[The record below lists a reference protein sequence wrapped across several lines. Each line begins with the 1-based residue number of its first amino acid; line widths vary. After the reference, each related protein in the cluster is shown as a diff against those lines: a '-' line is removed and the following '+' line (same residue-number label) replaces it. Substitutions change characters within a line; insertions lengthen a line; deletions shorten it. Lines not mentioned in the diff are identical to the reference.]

1 MAVRTWVGQFGI
13 VRGQAQQAG
22 PWQGKFSLQPSG
34 EEPIDLYVLAQP
46 ALPGSEEFCGQLV
59 AVVGHLFER
68 QNLSITG
75 ALTKAISAAHENL
88 RDWNR
93 RSLREHQVGAG
104 LSCLVVRGTVAY
116 LAQAGPSLAY
126 FRHEDSVT
134 RLVAEDPAASVTLGL
149 GDELRPQLR
158 RYELSPGDLL
168 LVASPALT
176 EVVDEDHIRTLLA
189 LDAEEALSELY
200 LLTRDQPDF
209 SVFLLA
215 CFEAEETA
223 LERETTPSGLPAEA
237 APPVAVSPTPA
248 AAPPSS
254 LRREPA
260 PYEEDSQTDFH
271 LLSPLELAPVAV
283 SAPAPGRQTVRLRAS
298 QPGLRHNGPAPVS
311 RLTKRLPVWLL
322 PGVLLLVVIG
332 LLAWWVMPS
341 SIQGTRDQKFDSLMT
356 TARND
361 YNASVST
368 SDPSEQRRLLNEA
381 SSSLAQ
387 AEGIR
392 AADVGLLSLKS
403 EVAGAVAT
411 MNGVQELADL
421 RLVADLKTQLTGD
434 LALQQLVIG
443 DGQAYLLD
451 GKKNRIVSVKLT
463 DPEGE
468 TKEVLNEGDLVGM
481 IKAAKPVQI
490 TWLPDPNGGSLLV
503 LDSDNHLF
511 SLSPS
516 AEPRP
521 LSLGGDGEW
530 RSLDSL
536 YAGDDG
542 LYALDKQ
549 SGQVWHYPA
558 GEDGTAREPTASIE
572 GSDFSSAIGLAV
584 NGDIYVLDEDGKIRR
599 FSAGQE
605 VAFDMAGLDRPL
617 TSAASLL
624 PLSDG
629 SLMVVDRGNK
639 RIVLF
644 SGDGRFERQFVSSQ
658 LTDPQA
664 VAVDEVTARIYVL
677 NGDSLFVAGLPSAP
691 GPQDANP

>member
-22 PWQGKFSLQPSG
+22 PWQGKFSLNPSG

-104 LSCLVVRGTVAY
+104 LSCLVLRGTVAY

-134 RLVAEDPAASVTLGL
+134 RLIAEDPQAAVTLGL

-168 LVASPALT
+168 LVSSPALA
-176 EVVDEDHIRTLLA
+176 EVVDDEHVRSLLA
-189 LDAEEALSELY
+189 LDAEETLSELY

-209 SVFLLA
+209 SVFLLS
-215 CFEAEETA
+215 CFEAEEEA
-223 LERETTPSGLPAEA
+223 GVRETAPACLPAEA
-237 APPVAVSPTPA
+237 APIAVSPA
-248 AAPPSS
+248 ADPSPPSS
-254 LRREPA
+254 LRREPE
-260 PYEEDSQTDFH
+260 PYEEDNETDFH

-283 SAPAPGRQTVRLRAS
+283 GAPEPGRQTVRLRAS

-311 RLTKRLPVWLL
+311 RLTKRFPVWLL
-322 PGVLLLVVIG
+322 PAALLVFVIG

-341 SIQGTRDQKFDSLMT
+341 SIQGTRDQKFDSLLT

-361 YNASVST
+361 YNSSVSA

-381 SSSLAQ
+381 SSSVAE

-392 AADVGLLSLKS
+392 AGDVGLLSLKS
-403 EVAGAVAT
+403 EVAAAVAT
-411 MNGVQELADL
+411 MNGVQELTDL
-421 RLVADLKTQLTGD
+421 RLLADLKTQLTGD
-434 LALQQLVIG
+434 LALQQLVVG
-443 DGQAYLLD
+443 GGQAYLLD
-451 GKKNRIVSVKLT
+451 AKKNRVVSVKLSA
-463 DPEGE
+463 PEGE
-468 TKEVLNEGDLVGM
+468 TKEVLHEGDLVGM
-481 IKAAKPVQI
+481 VKAATPAQI
-490 TWLPDPNGGSLLV
+490 AWLPDVDGGSLLV
-503 LDSDNHLF
+503 LDSEHQLF
-511 SLSPS
+511 SLRPD

-521 LSLGGDGEW
+521 LTLGGDGEW

-536 YAGDDG
+536 SAGDDG
-542 LYALDKQ
+542 LYVLDKQ

-558 GEDGTAREPTASIE
+558 AEDGTAREPKASLE
-572 GSDFSSAIGLAV
+572 GSDLSGATGLAV
-584 NGDIYVLDEDGKIRR
+584 NGDIYVLGEDGRIRR

-629 SLMVVDRGNK
+629 GLLVVDRGNK

-644 SGDGRFERQFVSSQ
+644 SGDGRFQRQFVSSQ

-664 VAVDEVTARIYVL
+664 VAVDEVTARLYVL
-677 NGDSLFVAGLPSAP
+677 NGDSLFVAGLPSTT

>member
-1 MAVRTWVGQFGI
+1 MAVRTWVGQFGV

-22 PWQGKFSLQPSG
+22 PWQGKFSLQPSN
-34 EEPIDLYVLAQP
+34 EEPVDLYVLAQP

-68 QNLSITG
+68 ENLSITG
-75 ALTKAISAAHENL
+75 ALTKAIAAAHENL

-126 FRHEDSVT
+126 FRRGDSVR
-134 RLVAEDPAASVTLGL
+134 RLVAEDPPAAVALGL
-149 GDELRPQLR
+149 ADDLRPQLR
-158 RYELSPGDLL
+158 RYDLAPGDLL
-168 LVASPALT
+168 IVASPALT
-176 EVVDEDHIRTLLA
+176 DVVDEDHIRSLLA

-209 SVFLLA
+209 SVFLLS
-215 CFEAEETA
+215 CFEGEDAEAAGEGPA
-223 LERETTPSGLPAEA
+223 GLPAEA
-237 APPVAVSPTPA
+237 APPVAVPPA
-248 AAPPSS
+248 PHAAPSY
-254 LRREPA
+254 LRREPE
-260 PYEEDSQTDFH
+260 PYEEDNNFR

-283 SAPAPGRQTVRLRAS
+283 TAPLPGRQTVRLRGS
-298 QPGLRHNGPAPVS
+298 QPGMRHNGPAPVS
-311 RLTKRLPVWLL
+311 RLTKRFPVWLL
-322 PGVLLLVVIG
+322 PAALLVFIIG

-341 SIQGTRDQKFDSLMT
+341 SIQGTRDQKFDTLVS

-361 YNASVST
+361 YNASVSA
-368 SDPSEQRRLLNEA
+368 SDPTEKRRLLNEA
-381 SSSLAQ
+381 SSSLAG
-387 AEGIR
+387 AASIR
-392 AADVGLLSLKS
+392 ADDVGLLSLKS
-403 EVAGAVAT
+403 EVVAAVAT
-411 MNGVQELADL
+411 MNGIQELADL
-421 RLVADLKTQLTGD
+421 RPVADLKTQLTGD
-434 LALQQLVIG
+434 LALQQLVVG
-443 DGQAYLLD
+443 GGQAYLLD
-451 GKKNRIVSVKLT
+451 VKKNRVVSVSLT
-463 DPEGE
+463 APEGQA
-468 TKEVLNEGDLVGM
+468 KEVFNEGDLVGM

-511 SLSPS
+511 SLSPG

-536 YAGDDG
+536 SAGDDG
-542 LYALDKQ
+542 LYVLDKQ

-558 GEDGTAREPTASIE
+558 GEDGTAQDPKAALE
-572 GSDFSSAIGLAV
+572 GSDFSSAVGLAV
-584 NGDIYVLDEDGKIRR
+584 NGDIYVLDENGIIHR

-605 VAFDMAGLDRPL
+605 VAFDLAGLDRPL

-629 SLMVVDRGNK
+629 GLLVVDRGNK
-639 RIVLF
+639 RIVVF
-644 SGDGRFERQFVSSQ
+644 GGDGRFQRQFVSNQ

-664 VAVDEVTARIYVL
+664 VAVDEVTARLYIL
-677 NGDSLFVAGLPSAP
+677 NGDSLFVAGLPSTT